1 MKKYLLLL
9 FIVANCYDLH
19 AQLLTT
25 TPNFPKD
32 NGSISIVVDCTKGN
46 KGLMNYANTS
56 DVYVHLGVITSRSTG
71 PTNWLYSPF
80 TWATTNATA
89 KATSLGG
96 NKYQYDIANI
106 RTFFGVPAGE
116 TILRIAILFRNGDGS
131 LAQRNAATR
140 SRSNSRSVVLRV
152 SEAARS
158 SSARASS
165 TRPSLARKSP
175 RTVGNR

>member
-1 MKKYLLLL
+1 
-9 FIVANCYDLH
+9 
-19 AQLLTT
+19 
-25 TPNFPKD
+25 
-32 NGSISIVVDCTKGN
+32 
-46 KGLMNYANTS
+46 MNYANTS
-56 DVYVHLGVITSRSTG
+56 DVYVHIGVITSQSA
-71 PTNWLYSPF
+71 NAADWKYAPF
-80 TWATTNATA
+80 AWGTTNAA
-89 KATSLGG
+89 ARATYIGA
-96 NKYQYDIANI
+96 NKYQYNISNI
-106 RTFFGVPAGE
+106 RSFFGVPAGE

-165 TRPSLARKSP
+165 VRPSLARKSP

>member
-56 DVYVHLGVITSRSTG
+56 DVYVHLGVITSQSANAADWKY
-71 PTNWLYSPF
+71 PPF
-80 TWATTNATA
+80 AWGTTNAA
-89 KATSLGG
+89 ARATYIGA
-96 NKYQYDIANI
+96 NKYQ
-106 RTFFGVPAGE
+106 
-116 TILRIAILFRNGDGS
+116 
-131 LAQRNAATR
+131 
-140 SRSNSRSVVLRV
+140 
-152 SEAARS
+152 
-158 SSARASS
+158 
-165 TRPSLARKSP
+165 
-175 RTVGNR
+175 